1 MDGNDAEACGRC
13 AMTTVV
19 DTAGAAD
26 EDGGPDPFG
35 DERIEVP
42 EDQLRTISRPQVWA
56 SRVKHRLDE
65 FATRL
70 TYGR

>member
-1 MDGNDAEACGRC
+1 
-13 AMTTVV
+13 MTTVV
-19 DTAGAAD
+19 DTAGSD

-42 EDQLRTISRPQVWA
+42 EDELRAFSRPQVWA
-56 SRVKHRLDE
+56 GKVKRRLDE